1 MSKPLIIGV
10 TGGIG
15 SGKSVVCRL
24 FQLMGLPVYI
34 SDDETKQLMV
44 RDEAIR
50 TGLIELL
57 GPEVYLPEG
66 LNKPLLAAY
75 LFASADHAKTIN
87 ALVHPC
93 VKADFRQWIQKH
105 TDAPLVAIE
114 SAILIE
120 AGFRDEV
127 DVVLMV
133 TAPLEVRI
141 QRAMQRDG
149 ASRQQVEKRIQ
160 RQMTDEAKAA
170 LVDYKL
176 INDGE
181 HLLIPQVLQL
191 IAALSKKN
199 D

>member
-1 MSKPLIIGV
+1 MSRPYIIGV

-44 RDEAIR
+44 CDEAIR

-75 LFASADHAKTIN
+75 LFASADHAATIN
-87 ALVHPC
+87 ALVHPR
-93 VKADFRQWIQKH
+93 VKADFRRWVQRH
-105 TDAPLVAIE
+105 NEAPLVAIE

-120 AGFRDEV
+120 AGFRNEV
-127 DVVLMV
+127 DAAVMV
-133 TAPLEVRI
+133 TAPIEVRI

-149 ASRQQVEKRIQ
+149 SSREQVEQRI
-160 RQMTDEAKAA
+160 RHQMSDEAKAA
-170 LVDYKL
+170 LVDYQL
-176 INDGE
+176 VNDGQ
-181 HLLIPQVLQL
+181 HPLIPQVLQL